1 MGFRQIFVS
10 IVLLLVSA
18 IAEASS
24 EKIGITQTRN
34 REMLVSLSGITDDCG
49 GRPAPPQFVRAGATA
64 LITQGAVTPECPPP
78 GPPTFRYDPY
88 AYSYSVNLGVLGDD
102 TYSVE
107 WRFFPIDGSPFLFQY
122 QGNPYRTIFVVRG
135 GSLVEPLAV
144 PVNSQS
150 WLFSAALLLAGLA
163 VSGLRCTK

>member
-49 GRPAPPQFVRAGATA
+49 GRPAPPQFVRAGATV

-107 WRFFPIDGSPFLFQY
+107 WCFFPIDGAPFLFQY